1 MGYNYINR
9 RVLLAATHVMSFE
22 EYEYFNDML
31 DAGRAYAIVTRAKTD
46 QGIARAAIRAFD
58 MDRESWGDSIF
69 DVAAGR
75 CSLNSICGDGYQVY
89 RGRNITVFVVY
100 SL

>member
-1 MGYNYINR
+1 MNNDKI
-9 RVLLAATHVMSFE
+9 LKAATHVMSFE

-31 DAGRAYAIVTRAKTD
+31 DAGRADAIATRAKTD

-58 MDRESWGDSIF
+58 MDRESWGDSMF
-69 DVAAGR
+69 DAAAGR
-75 CSLNSICGDGYQVY
+75 CSLDSICGDGYAVY
-89 RGRNITVFVVY
+89 RGRNITVLVVY